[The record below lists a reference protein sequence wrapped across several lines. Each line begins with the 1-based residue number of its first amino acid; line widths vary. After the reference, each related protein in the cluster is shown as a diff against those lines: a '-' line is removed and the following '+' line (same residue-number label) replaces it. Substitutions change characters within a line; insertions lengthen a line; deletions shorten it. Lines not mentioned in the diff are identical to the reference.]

1 MVNSQPVAGAPGG
14 NFDGGVGSASPF
26 PTDQTELNAHPAT
39 PVAPEAPTPEQTAPG
54 YSDQSSYR
62 HTLGQSADGIG
73 PALGIDMRGIF
84 LRFAE
89 SDVPALNNLDLQV
102 PLGKLTVLLGPNG
115 AGKTTAIRMI
125 TGALT
130 PEVGYRRVLGRDPH
144 TQGADIRTRV
154 GVVSAEPALYE
165 RLNGWENL
173 RYAAQLY
180 GCDDSDAGIRPA
192 AERFGIEHALDQKVA
207 GYSTGMKTR
216 LTLSRA
222 ILNSPELLLLDEPT
236 SGLDPE
242 SAKAVLEL
250 IAELCRDGITVL
262 MCTHLLSEAEG
273 IADQLVVLDAG
284 RNLVSGTPDEL
295 TEWFGPGP
303 LMRITASDP
312 AALVNVLRGT
322 GAAQNLSHPAA
333 ATVATRPPVPGV
345 VGEPVLPNSASD
357 PVVVAI
363 EDHSVIPDI
372 VDHLVSSG
380 IRIERVEPVVPTLE
394 ELYFSIRSQQR
405 R

>member
-1 MVNSQPVAGAPGG
+1 MAKSQPVGGAP
-14 NFDGGVGSASPF
+14 V
-26 PTDQTELNAHPAT
+26 
-39 PVAPEAPTPEQTAPG
+39 EAF
-54 YSDQSSYR
+54 
-62 HTLGQSADGIG
+62 ADGAGSNEPIAAPHQQNTQERSVGERSVEERSPIG
-73 PALGIDMRGIF
+73 ENLAPAMGVDLRGIF
-84 LRFAE
+84 LRFPD

-130 PEVGYRRVLGRDPH
+130 PEAGFRQVLGRDPH
-144 TQGADIRTRV
+144 TDGADIRGRV

-165 RLNGWENL
+165 RLNGMENL

-180 GCDDSDAGIRPA
+180 GCDDSDAGLLPA
-192 AERFGIEHALDQKVA
+192 AERFGIEHALKQKVA

-273 IADQLVVLDAG
+273 IADQLVVLDSG

-295 TEWFGPGP
+295 AEWFGPGP
-303 LMRITASDP
+303 LMRITASGDP
-312 AALVNVLRGT
+312 AALVNALRGT

-333 ATVATRPPVPGV
+333 ANIESRPPMPGV
-345 VGEPVLPNSASD
+345 IGEPVLPAKAGD
-357 PVVVAI
+357 PVVVAL
-363 EDHSVIPDI
+363 ESHEVIPDI
-372 VDHLVSSG
+372 VDRLVTSG
-380 IRIERVEPVVPTLE
+380 IRIERVEPVIPTLE